1 MAKGDKY
8 LSYFDGPHGR
18 IRDIRVEN
26 LKDGSQ
32 LLIPF
37 YNDSDPQKRKLHHHL
52 YFDSKTDNAI
62 GIAYIT
68 QDRQGKWRKEYW
80 IDEGYG
86 WKGGDRKH
94 SDSYDSLEEL
104 YAAFKAKREIRK
116 AREFAQYLA
125 VRLAITFDEVID
137 SLAQDTESSSSSC
150 FIATAAYSTST
161 HPDLDTFREFR
172 DRKLLSNRFGK
183 QLVIFYYKVSPT
195 IATYISNKPALKVFI
210 RHYLEHLARRMRS

>member
-18 IRDIRVEN
+18 IRDLRVEN

-37 YNDSDPQKRKLHHHL
+37 HNDPDEQKKKLHHHL

-62 GIAYIT
+62 GIAYIA

-86 WKGGDRKH
+86 WRDGDRRH
-94 SDSYDSLEEL
+94 SESYDSLEEL
-104 YAAFKAKREIRK
+104 YDAFKARREIRK
-116 AREFAQYLA
+116 AREFATYLA
-125 VRLAITFDEVID
+125 ARLAISFDEAID
-137 SLAQDTESSSSSC
+137 SLAQDMESSSSSC
-150 FIATAAYSTST
+150 FIATAAYSTSR

-172 DRKLLSNRFGK
+172 DSKLLSNIFGK
-183 QLVIFYYKVSPT
+183 RLVSFYYKISPT
-195 IATYISNKPALKVFI
+195 IATYISSKPAIKLFI
-210 RHYLEHLARRMRS
+210 RHYLGHLARWMRR